1 MKRNIPFSKEKEVV
15 RAAKLFWKDYIKKL
29 KGRKVNQN
37 RMNKRRI
44 LAQIEDYVILM
55 MEQANEKL
63 QVEEERWKNLINFGK
78 EIREKE
84 LLDYHYYE
92 LQNEM

>member
-1 MKRNIPFSKEKEVV
+1 MKRVDKMITSVLINATKSIKGMKRNIPFSKEKEAV

-55 MEQANEKL
+55 IE
-63 QVEEERWKNLINFGK
+63 
-78 EIREKE
+78 
-84 LLDYHYYE
+84 
-92 LQNEM
+92 